1 MQGRVTIFGGSGF
14 IGRHLVWHLLESGT
28 PVRIVARHMRQEL
41 FAARPNLPEWLA
53 GSLTD
58 QEVRERAVQGSA
70 AIVNLVGTTAAR
82 GADAFFELHCEAPRR
97 LAEAA
102 RRAGVSRFIQ
112 ISAMGVA
119 SEAPALADRSK
130 AAGEQAIRETFPDA
144 DIVRPALVY
153 GVGDHFLSR
162 FSQMVR
168 HAPAI
173 PLIGGGRTRFQPIHV
188 EDAAETIARILE
200 SEDGGGRRY
209 GLGADEVY
217 SFRALIERLCDTLGH
232 RPWLVNLPFAVAKLA
247 VGLARM
253 LPEPPLT
260 LDQVRLLQTDK
271 VMAAGDLRP
280 QSVGVTPRSL
290 QAYLAGTKAHAL
302 LAGDDRPEMP

>member
-1 MQGRVTIFGGSGF
+1 MHGRVTIFGGSGF
-14 IGRHLVWHLLESGT
+14 IGRHLVWRLLESGT
-28 PVRIVARHMRQEL
+28 PVCIVARHIRREL
-41 FAARPNLPEWLA
+41 FAGRPDLPEWLA

-58 QEVRERAVQGSA
+58 QEVRERAVEGTA

-82 GADAFFELHCEAPRR
+82 GADEFFELHCEAPRR

-102 RRAGVSRFIQ
+102 HRAGVGRFVQ

-119 SEAPALADRSK
+119 PDAPALADRSK

-162 FSQMVR
+162 FLKMVR

-173 PLIGGGRTRFQPIHV
+173 PLIGGGCTRFQPIHV

-200 SEDGGGRRY
+200 TANAGGQCY
-209 GLGADEVY
+209 GLGADEIF
-217 SFRALIERLCDTLGH
+217 SFRALIERLCDALDR
-232 RPWLVNLPFAVAKLA
+232 RPWLVSLPFPVARLA
-247 VGLARM
+247 AGLARI

-271 VMAAGDLRP
+271 LMEPTDLGP
-280 QSVGVTPRSL
+280 QTVGVAPRSL
-290 QAYLAGTKAHAL
+290 EAFLASAEAHAL
-302 LAGDDRPEMP
+302 LAAEDRSETS